1 MPWWT
6 QMRHKIAACS
16 EDTDSD
22 DGISSSSSEVR
33 HRTVGEVEVQVYRKV
48 LPRAAINLL
57 MKGEQ
62 PLAKNTNS
70 SISSRSMSSSIRTA
84 RNPWPG
90 VNYLIQT
97 LFESEHAT
105 QVKHPYIAEI
115 SSRCDSGGPP
125 QRLDLRLTSS
135 GVQCLLTPTAILGV
149 EAIIFSLKEA
159 LQFAGKVQWDTH
171 LVLVLPGAPE
181 QKFHV
186 DSSRSWFYFT
196 LIFPLSKDPPKAGK
210 TEFWDKKDQPVV
222 PVERGDVL
230 VFDGRRKH
238 RGSANATS
246 RHVRVF
252 LYIAVYSGTDWN

>member
-1 MPWWT
+1 
-6 QMRHKIAACS
+6 MRIEGQGRSVTETRKEWKAGLILKLLYSPLLPTHP
-16 EDTDSD
+16 TPH
-22 DGISSSSSEVR
+22 SSNPSSNPS
-33 HRTVGEVEVQVYRKV
+33 
-48 LPRAAINLL
+48 RA
-57 MKGEQ
+57 
-62 PLAKNTNS
+62 
-70 SISSRSMSSSIRTA
+70 A

-90 VNYLIQT
+90 VNSLIET
-97 LFESEHAT
+97 LFESKHAT
-105 QVKHPYIAEI
+105 QVKHPYIDEI
-115 SSRCDSGGPP
+115 SSRCDSAGPP

-135 GVQCLLTPTAILGV
+135 GVQSLLTPTAIQGV
-149 EAIIFSLKEA
+149 ETIVFSLKEA
-159 LQFAGKVQWDTH
+159 LQFTGKVQWDTH

-230 VFDGRRKH
+230 VFDGRRQH
-238 RGSANATS
+238 RGSANATAK
-246 RHVRVF
+246 HVRVF